1 MPQSDRRQPWPIRW
15 WEGLSPFWNLGL
27 GLLVFGALSLVA
39 NLVAFNQP
47 LLRSLLYA
55 LIEGGVLSA
64 LLAIATQTERG
75 KRIPP
80 DPHRGPDS

>member
-1 MPQSDRRQPWPIRW
+1 
-15 WEGLSPFWNLGL
+15 
-27 GLLVFGALSLVA
+27 LLVFGALSLVA